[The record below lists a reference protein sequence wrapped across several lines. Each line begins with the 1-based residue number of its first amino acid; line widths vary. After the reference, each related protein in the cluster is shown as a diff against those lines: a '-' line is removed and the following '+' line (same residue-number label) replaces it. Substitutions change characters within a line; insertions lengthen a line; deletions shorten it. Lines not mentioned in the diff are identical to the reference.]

1 MAPFQTFFSLAVLVD
16 LDPEVIMDSILFL
29 LLKPPPIAV
38 DFLTNQQHL
47 QDFYL
52 SLLKYFLQF
61 LHFIVVN

>member
-1 MAPFQTFFSLAVLVD
+1 VAPFQTFFSLAVLVD

-29 LLKPPPIAV
+29 LLKPPIAV
-38 DFLTNQQHL
+38 DFPINQQHL